1 MKFVDAGIFFSA
13 AKFPRNGTVRKE
25 KACKGIL
32 KVIHY
37 QNVQNVLL
45 MQV

>member
-1 MKFVDAGIFFSA
+1 MKFVNAGILFSA
-13 AKFPRNGTVRKE
+13 AQFPRNCTVRKE
-25 KACKGIL
+25 KACKGIF

-45 MQV
+45 TQV

>member
-1 MKFVDAGIFFSA
+1 MKFVNAGILFSA
-13 AKFPRNGTVRKE
+13 AKYPRNCTVRKE
-25 KACKGIL
+25 KACKGIF

-45 MQV
+45 TQV